1 MKTTQNGFSLIE
13 LLIGIAI
20 SMVAMVAVTEVY
32 VSSKAT
38 SRVQEMQSRL
48 SQDGRFG
55 TSMLQRV
62 ISQAG
67 YSDTPSNTVAADRI
81 SVASNAITVKFRTD
95 GANQMVCDGST
106 PAAANQN
113 FVIQKSGSKLQC
125 GTVDW
130 IAPAASGA
138 GNGTELIDFSVQL
151 GIDTGPAGVNE
162 NLGCGTAAGGLKPR
176 DCIADSYVSTLPVG
190 PPAVTADQIVAVKVC
205 WMLRSEATDPSI
217 VKGAEVADCSGT
229 AIANSQN
236 DRKLYRTFN
245 TTVLLRN
252 R

>member
-1 MKTTQNGFSLIE
+1 MKPTQNGYSLIE
-13 LLIGIAI
+13 LLIAIAI

-55 TSMLQRV
+55 TLMMQRI

-67 YSDTPSNTVAADRI
+67 YSDTPSNGVAADRI
-81 SVASNAITVKFRTD
+81 SVTSNAITVKFQTD

-106 PAAANQN
+106 PAAASQTLL
-113 FVIQKSGSKLQC
+113 IQKSGSKLVC
-125 GTVDW
+125 GAVDW
-130 IAPAASGA
+130 IAPATSGT
-138 GNGTELIDFSVQL
+138 GNGTELVDFSVKL
-151 GIDTGPAGVNE
+151 GIDTGPSGTNE
-162 NLGCGTAAGGLKPR
+162 NLGCGTAVASLKPR
-176 DCIADSYVSTLPVG
+176 DCIADSYVSTLPG
-190 PPAVTADQIVAVKVC
+190 TATAEQIVSLKVC
-205 WMLRSEATDPSI
+205 WILRSEATDASI
-217 VKGAEVADCSGT
+217 VKGASATDCSNA

-236 DRKLYRTFN
+236 DHKLYRTFS